1 MKYGDKLIRM
11 EGVIV
16 AVKDG
21 AIDVDLMGRLGFISV
36 PKRMV
41 ISEDELKVG
50 QTVAWNMSFL
60 EQKGPEINDKYF
72 NNLTVREA
80 RRLEILRQYN
90 EEE

>member
-1 MKYGDKLIRM
+1 MKYGDRIIRM

-16 AVKDG
+16 AVRDG

-41 ISEDELKVG
+41 ISDSELKVG
-50 QTVAWNMSFL
+50 QTVAWNMSFI

>member
-21 AIDVDLMGRLGFISV
+21 AIDVDLMGRRGFISV

-41 ISEDELKVG
+41 ISEGELKVG

-60 EQKGPEINDKYF
+60 EQKGPEINEKYF
-72 NNLTVREA
+72 NNLTIREA

>member
-41 ISEDELKVG
+41 ISDYDLEVG
-50 QTVAWNMSFL
+50 QTVSWNMSFL
-60 EQKGPEINDKYF
+60 EQNGPEINDKYF
-72 NNLTVREA
+72 NNLTIREA

>member
-41 ISEDELKVG
+41 ISEGELQVG

-60 EQKGPEINDKYF
+60 EQKSTEINDKYF

>member
-1 MKYGDKLIRM
+1 MKYGDRIIRM

-16 AVKDG
+16 AVRDG

-41 ISEDELKVG
+41 ISDSELKVG
-50 QTVAWNMSFL
+50 QTVAWNMSFI

-72 NNLTVREA
+72 TNLTIREA

>member
-1 MKYGDKLIRM
+1 MKYGDKIIRM

-41 ISEDELKVG
+41 ISDYDLEVG
-50 QTVAWNMSFL
+50 QVVSWNMSFL
-60 EQKGPEINDKYF
+60 EQNGPEINDKYF
-72 NNLTVREA
+72 NNLTVRGA
-80 RRLEILRQYN
+80 NFPGGIGKDTVVV
-90 EEE
+90 

>member
-41 ISEDELKVG
+41 ISEGDLEVG

-60 EQKGPEINDKYF
+60 EQKSTEINEKYF

>member
-41 ISEDELKVG
+41 ISESELKVG

-60 EQKGPEINDKYF
+60 EQKSTEINDKYF

>member
-1 MKYGDKLIRM
+1 MKYGDRIIRM

-16 AVKDG
+16 AVRDG

-41 ISEDELKVG
+41 ISDSELKVG
-50 QTVAWNMSFL
+50 QTVAWNMSFI
-60 EQKGPEINDKYF
+60 EQKGPEVNEKYF
-72 NNLTVREA
+72 TNLTIREA

>member
-41 ISEDELKVG
+41 ISEGELKVG

-72 NNLTVREA
+72 NNLTIREA

>member
-41 ISEDELKVG
+41 ISERELKVG

-60 EQKGPEINDKYF
+60 EQKSTEINDKYF

>member
-60 EQKGPEINDKYF
+60 EQKGPEINEKYF
-72 NNLTVREA
+72 NNLTIREA

>member
-1 MKYGDKLIRM
+1 MKYGDRIIRM

-16 AVKDG
+16 AVRDG

-41 ISEDELKVG
+41 ISDSELKVG
-50 QTVAWNMSFL
+50 QTVAWNMSFI

-72 NNLTVREA
+72 NNLTIREA

>member
-1 MKYGDKLIRM
+1 MKYGDKIIRM

-41 ISEDELKVG
+41 ISDYDLEVG
-50 QTVAWNMSFL
+50 QVVSWNMSFL

>member
-16 AVKDG
+16 AVRDG

-72 NNLTVREA
+72 NNLTIREA

>member
-1 MKYGDKLIRM
+1 MKYGDRIIRM

-16 AVKDG
+16 AVRDG

-41 ISEDELKVG
+41 ISDYDLEVG
-50 QTVAWNMSFL
+50 QVVSWNMSFL
-60 EQKGPEINDKYF
+60 EQNGPEINDKYF
-72 NNLTVREA
+72 NNLTIREA

>member
-1 MKYGDKLIRM
+1 MKYGDKIIRM

-41 ISEDELKVG
+41 ISDYELEVG
-50 QTVAWNMSFL
+50 QVVAWNMSFL

>member
-60 EQKGPEINDKYF
+60 EQKGPEVNDKYF
-72 NNLTVREA
+72 NNLTIREA

>member
-60 EQKGPEINDKYF
+60 EQKSPEINEKYF

>member
-1 MKYGDKLIRM
+1 M

-16 AVKDG
+16 AVRDG

-41 ISEDELKVG
+41 ISDSELKVG
-50 QTVAWNMSFL
+50 QTVAWNMSFI
-60 EQKGPEINDKYF
+60 EQKGPEVNEKYF
-72 NNLTVREA
+72 TNLTIREA

>member
-1 MKYGDKLIRM
+1 MKYGDKIIRM

-16 AVKDG
+16 AVRDG

-41 ISEDELKVG
+41 ISDYDLEVG
-50 QTVAWNMSFL
+50 QVVSWNMSFL
-60 EQKGPEINDKYF
+60 EQNGPEINDKYF

>member
-1 MKYGDKLIRM
+1 MKYGDKIIRM

-16 AVKDG
+16 AVRDG

-41 ISEDELKVG
+41 ISDYDLEVG
-50 QTVAWNMSFL
+50 QVVSWNMSFL

>member
-72 NNLTVREA
+72 NNLTIREA

>member
-1 MKYGDKLIRM
+1 MKYGDKIIRM

-41 ISEDELKVG
+41 ISDYDLEVG
-50 QTVAWNMSFL
+50 QVVSWNMSFL
-60 EQKGPEINDKYF
+60 EQNGPEVNDKYF

>member
-1 MKYGDKLIRM
+1 MKYGDKIIRM

-41 ISEDELKVG
+41 ISEDGLKVG

-60 EQKGPEINDKYF
+60 EQKGPEINEKYF
-72 NNLTVREA
+72 NNLTIREA

>member
-41 ISEDELKVG
+41 ISDYDLEVG
-50 QTVAWNMSFL
+50 QTVSWNMSFL
-60 EQKGPEINDKYF
+60 EQNGPEINDKYF
-72 NNLTVREA
+72 NNLTIREA
-80 RRLEILRQYN
+80 RRLDILRQYN

>member
-41 ISEDELKVG
+41 ISESELKVG

-72 NNLTVREA
+72 NNLTIREA

>member
-1 MKYGDKLIRM
+1 MKYGDKIIRM

-41 ISEDELKVG
+41 ISDYDLEVG
-50 QTVAWNMSFL
+50 QVVSWNMSFL
-60 EQKGPEINDKYF
+60 EQNGPEINDKYF

>member
-1 MKYGDKLIRM
+1 MKYGDKIIRM

-16 AVKDG
+16 AVRDG

-41 ISEDELKVG
+41 ISDTELKVG
-50 QTVAWNMSFL
+50 QTVAWNMSFI
-60 EQKGPEINDKYF
+60 EQKGPEVNEKYF
-72 NNLTVREA
+72 NNLTIREA

>member
-16 AVKDG
+16 AVRDG

-41 ISEDELKVG
+41 ISEYELEVG

-72 NNLTVREA
+72 NNLTIREA

>member
-50 QTVAWNMSFL
+50 QTVSWNMSFL
-60 EQKGPEINDKYF
+60 EQNGPEINDKYF

>member
-1 MKYGDKLIRM
+1 MKYGDKIIRM

-16 AVKDG
+16 AVRDG

-41 ISEDELKVG
+41 ISDYDLEVG
-50 QTVAWNMSFL
+50 QTVSWNMSFL
-60 EQKGPEINDKYF
+60 EQNGPEINDKYF
-72 NNLTVREA
+72 NNLTIREA